1 MTFEQAVREMRRLQL
16 EYQEASATNRFPAD
30 LWQRKKDAEDRVD
43 ALLNQPKRQAQQS
56 LFLQG

>member
-16 EYQEASATNRFPAD
+16 EYQAASATNRFPAD
-30 LWQRKKDAEDRVD
+30 LWQRKRDAEARVD
-43 ALLNQPKRQAQQS
+43 AMLKAKDSDQRN